1 MLIPNSPGGYEF
13 LSGSTTY
20 SSGALASPGYVMV
33 RATFFRPVPVA
44 QAFEK
49 IEQYL
54 NALGRPMAAVSGL
67 ELRSP
72 KPFTFESF
80 GGFNQ
85 TYIDLLKRYGLH
97 LDGKGMATRS
107 NLAPEPLAVAPS
119 EPAIYAFTYTM
130 PGTSTRPQFVASGS
144 GELKPA
150 SQGKPGGAPRDLIV
164 RVGETSP
171 DAMREKAIYCMDA
184 VAAELTGMGV
194 SWADCTGVNIYTVFG
209 VDSYL
214 LDDVIKPIGATS
226 IHGVHWYFTRPPIEE
241 IEFEVDA
248 RGVSQEIIL

>member
-1 MLIPNSPGGYEF
+1 MLIPNSPGGYSF
-13 LSGSTTY
+13 LSGSATY
-20 SSGALASPGYVMV
+20 SSGAIALEGYVMV

-44 QAFEK
+44 QAFEQ
-49 IEQYL
+49 IEKYL
-54 NALGRPMAAVSGL
+54 SSIGRPMTAVAGL

-85 TYIDLLKRYGLH
+85 TYIALLKRYGLH

-107 NLAPEPLAVAPS
+107 NLAPEPLDVAPS

-130 PGTSTRPQFVASGS
+130 PGTSSRPQFVASGS
-144 GELKPA
+144 GELQPA
-150 SQGKPGGAPRDLIV
+150 SKGVAGGTPRDLIV
-164 RVGETSP
+164 RLGETSP
-171 DAMREKAIYCMDA
+171 DAMKEKAIYCMNA
-184 VAAELTGMGV
+184 VADELKGLGV
-194 SWADCTGVNIYTVFG
+194 SWADCTGVNIYTVYG
-209 VDSYL
+209 VDGYVL
-214 LDDVIKPIGATS
+214 EDIIKPIGATS